1 MRGVVVMAAVAA
13 AIPLIACPLVAGA
26 QPTDV
31 TYDVP
36 APQSHSGHVSEGW
49 GLYATMQGRSMDLGS
64 HDYSWTQDPRV
75 QSKDIEAGYGWRH
88 GSTSAV
94 IGYDQH
100 NYAPKYQAAIG
111 RGGFRDPDAPP
122 VPGDSGVLG
131 LSFTVH
137 GP

>member
-1 MRGVVVMAAVAA
+1 VRGVVVLAALAA
-13 AIPLIACPLVAGA
+13 AIPLVAQA

-36 APQSHSGHVSEGW
+36 APQSHGRLPNGW
-49 GLYATMQGRSMDLGS
+49 GLSATMQGRSMDVGS
-64 HDYSWTQDPRV
+64 HDYAWTNDPRASSHDV
-75 QSKDIEAGYGWRH
+75 EAGYGWRS
-88 GSTSAV
+88 GGTSAV

-100 NYAPKYQAAIG
+100 DYAPKYQAAIG
-111 RGGFRDPDAPP
+111 RDGFRDPNAPP

>member
-1 MRGVVVMAAVAA
+1 VRGVTVLAAIAA
-13 AIPLIACPLVAGA
+13 AIPLIANA

-36 APQSHSGHVSEGW
+36 APQSHDRLPDGW
-49 GLYATMQGRSMDLGS
+49 GLYATMQGRSMDLS
-64 HDYSWTQDPRV
+64 SNDHAWTQDPRV
-75 QSKDIEAGYGWRH
+75 QSHDVEAGYGWRS
-88 GSTSAV
+88 GGTSAV

-100 NYAPKYQAAIG
+100 DYAPKYQAAIG
-111 RGGFRDPDAPP
+111 RGGWRDPNAPP

-131 LSFTVH
+131 FSLTMH

>member
-1 MRGVVVMAAVAA
+1 MERWLLIAAMLWPAA
-13 AIPLIACPLVAGA
+13 AQA

-36 APQSHSGHVSEGW
+36 APQSHGRLPDGW
-49 GLYATMQGRSMDLGS
+49 GLYATLQGRSMDLS
-64 HDYSWTQDPRV
+64 SNDHSWAQDTRV
-75 QSKDIEAGYGWRH
+75 QSHDVEAGYGWRS

-94 IGYDQH
+94 LGYDQH
-100 NYAPKYQAAIG
+100 DYAPKYQTAIG